1 MKVKESKRVL
11 LAFSGGIDS
20 CAAVGI
26 LQNMN
31 YEVEALTIDMMGDE
45 TMIQNARKSAERL
58 SIKLHI
64 IDGREMF
71 NREIIDN
78 FTSEYMAGR
87 TPAPCTRCNTMIKW
101 ELVAQK
107 ADELGIYHIATGHYF
122 RLEEDHGKYYITR
135 AIDKIKDQSYY
146 LWGVKQEILS
156 RVVTP
161 MGEQIKEEVKRDS
174 AIKKESMGICFL
186 RGRHYTEYL
195 CQQNGEMREGDIID
209 ASSKVVGRHNGIAR
223 YTIGQKR
230 GEGIPSGLRVT
241 EIIAKENQIR
251 VDLNE
256 KLFTKKLYID
266 NYHFVD
272 SDLLSKYDD
281 LTVMIRGLGINPKG
295 RAKVTINKD
304 IATIELLDDSAWAAA
319 PGQPIVLYSKDR
331 VIGGGYLVSA
341 E

>member
-1 MKVKESKRVL
+1 M
-11 LAFSGGIDS
+11 AFSGGIDS

-26 LQNMN
+26 LRNMG
-31 YEVEALTIDMMGDE
+31 YEVEALTIDMLGDE
-45 TMIQNARKSAERL
+45 TMIRSARESAERL

-64 IDGREMF
+64 VDGREIF
-71 NREIIDN
+71 NREIIGN
-78 FTSEYMAGR
+78 FISEYMAGR

-122 RLEEDHGKYYITR
+122 RLEEDCGRYYVTR

-156 RVVTP
+156 RVVPP
-161 MGEQIKEEVKRDS
+161 MGEQIKEVVKRDS
-174 AIKKESMGICFL
+174 EIKRESMGICFL

-195 CQQNGEMREGDIID
+195 CQQNGEMREGDIVD
-209 ASSKVVGRHNGIAR
+209 ASDRVVGRHNGIAR

-266 NYHFVD
+266 NCHFVNKD
-272 SDLLSKYDD
+272 IISKCDNI
-281 LTVMIRGLGINPKG
+281 TVMIRGLGINPQG
-295 RAKVTINKD
+295 RAKVTINKNR
-304 IATIELLDDSAWAAA
+304 ATIELLDDRAWAAA